1 MIKNWQ
7 LFLEELVGDKPIS
20 DLQDYIDGMNYTMSD
35 KLFFIDKVN
44 FDLIVDFGCADGT
57 FLQNLSKINPKVKMI
72 GYDLD
77 ENMLEKARKRLP
89 NAKFTSDWKEV
100 KKLLWHSK
108 SPLLNL
114 SSVIHEVYSYS
125 NEVKSFW
132 NEKVFSGDF
141 KYITIRD
148 MIPSLELSREELP
161 KFKDDIKNVR
171 KKSDKYI
178 LDSFENRWGSITSY
192 KNLIHYLMKYR
203 FTDNWE
209 RELNENYLPISLET
223 LKGKIPSNY
232 KIVFEENFLLE
243 FLKKQVKNDFNVE
256 LTHPTHLKMILKRND

>member
-7 LFLEELVGDKPIS
+7 LFTEELVGENPIK
-20 DLQDYIDGMNYTMSD
+20 DLQSYISGMSHTISD
-35 KLFFIDKVN
+35 KLFFIDKID

-57 FLQNLSKINPKVKMI
+57 FLQNLSKINPKIKLI

-77 ENMLEKARKRLP
+77 EDMLQKARKKVP
-89 NAKFTSDWKEV
+89 TGKFTSDWEEV
-100 KKLLWHSK
+100 KRLMWYSK

-125 NEVKSFW
+125 KEVKSFW
-132 NEKVFSGDF
+132 SEKVFYGGF

-148 MIPSLELSREELP
+148 MIPSLEINKEEFP
-161 KFKDDIKNVR
+161 KFKDDVKNVR
-171 KKSDKYI
+171 KNSNKNI
-178 LDSFENRWGSITSY
+178 LNSFEDRWGSITSY
-192 KNLIHYLMKYR
+192 RNLIHYLMKYR
-203 FTDNWE
+203 FIDNWE

-223 LKGKIPSNY
+223 LKGRIPSNY

-243 FLKKQVKNDFNVE
+243 FLKKQVKSDFNVE
-256 LTHPTHLKMILKRND
+256 LTHPTHLKMILRRND